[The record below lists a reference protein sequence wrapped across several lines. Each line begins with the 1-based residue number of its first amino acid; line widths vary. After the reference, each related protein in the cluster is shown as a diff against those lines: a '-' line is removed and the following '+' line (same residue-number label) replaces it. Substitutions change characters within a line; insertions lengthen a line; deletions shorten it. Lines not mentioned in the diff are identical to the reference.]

1 MTVNEEKPNIR
12 RTQSHEPRR
21 TNQPSFPLMQ
31 IAEKYRKELRDL
43 SKGGGLLPVH
53 LQKESE
59 EEVKKE
65 APEPETP
72 ELENISKD
80 EVDLVREANNKDDLE
95 TAVDRDLRNTETS
108 AGSVFCCLFVCLF
121 VCVVV
126 FFFFLARTSLEH
138 VKPHCL
144 SLES

>member
-121 VCVVV
+121 VCLCCR
-126 FFFFLARTSLEH
+126 FFFFSQEH
-138 VKPHCL
+138 LLNML
-144 SLES
+144 SHTV

>member
-1 MTVNEEKPNIR
+1 MTVNEEKTNIR

-59 EEVKKE
+59 EDVKKE
-65 APEPETP
+65 APELETP
-72 ELENISKD
+72 ELEDISKD

-95 TAVDRDLRNTETS
+95 TAVDRGLRITETS
-108 AGSVFCCLFVCLF
+108 AGRVFCLF

-126 FFFFLARTSLEH
+126 FYFFSLEH
-138 VKPHCL
+138 FLNML
-144 SLES
+144 SHTV

>member
-1 MTVNEEKPNIR
+1 
-12 RTQSHEPRR
+12 
-21 TNQPSFPLMQ
+21 MQ

-126 FFFFLARTSLEH
+126 FFFSRKNISWT
-138 VKPHCL
+138 C
-144 SLES
+144 

>member
-121 VCVVV
+121 VLS
-126 FFFFLARTSLEH
+126 FFFFSQEH
-138 VKPHCL
+138 LLNML
-144 SLES
+144 SHTV

>member
-12 RTQSHEPRR
+12 QTQSHEPRR

-43 SKGGGLLPVH
+43 NKGGGLLPVH
-53 LQKESE
+53 FQKESE
-59 EEVKKE
+59 EDVKKE
-65 APEPETP
+65 APELETP
-72 ELENISKD
+72 ELEDISKD

-95 TAVDRDLRNTETS
+95 TAVDRDLRITETS

-126 FFFFLARTSLEH
+126 FYFFSQEH
-138 VKPHCL
+138 LLNML
-144 SLES
+144 SHTV

>member
-12 RTQSHEPRR
+12 RTQSHELRR

-43 SKGGGLLPVH
+43 NKGGGLLPVH
-53 LQKESE
+53 FQKESV

-65 APEPETP
+65 APELETS
-72 ELENISKD
+72 ELEDISKD

-95 TAVDRDLRNTETS
+95 TAVDRDLRITETS
-108 AGSVFCCLFVCLF
+108 AGSVFCCLFVCLCCRF
-121 VCVVV
+121 L
-126 FFFFLARTSLEH
+126 FFLARTSLEH
-138 VKPHCL
+138 VEPHCL

>member
-65 APEPETP
+65 PETP

-121 VCVVV
+121 VCLCCR
-126 FFFFLARTSLEH
+126 FFFFSQEH
-138 VKPHCL
+138 LLNML
-144 SLES
+144 SHTV

>member
-1 MTVNEEKPNIR
+1 
-12 RTQSHEPRR
+12 
-21 TNQPSFPLMQ
+21 MQ

-95 TAVDRDLRNTETS
+95 TAVDRDLRITETS
-108 AGSVFCCLFVCLF
+108 AGSVFRCLFVCLF
-121 VCVVV
+121 VLS
-126 FFFFLARTSLEH
+126 FFIFSRKNISWT
-138 VKPHCL
+138 C
-144 SLES
+144 

>member
-126 FFFFLARTSLEH
+126 FFFLARTSLEH

>member
-1 MTVNEEKPNIR
+1 
-12 RTQSHEPRR
+12 
-21 TNQPSFPLMQ
+21 MQ

-53 LQKESE
+53 LRKESE

-80 EVDLVREANNKDDLE
+80 EMDLVKEANNKDDLE
-95 TAVDRDLRNTETS
+95 TAVDRDLRITETS
-108 AGSVFCCLFVCLF
+108 AGSVFCLFASLFVLLF
-121 VCVVV
+121 
-126 FFFFLARTSLEH
+126 FIFYRKNISWIW
-138 VKPHCL
+138 
-144 SLES
+144 

>member
-126 FFFFLARTSLEH
+126 FFFFSQEH
-138 VKPHCL
+138 LLNML
-144 SLES
+144 SHTV

>member
-1 MTVNEEKPNIR
+1 
-12 RTQSHEPRR
+12 
-21 TNQPSFPLMQ
+21 MQ

-43 SKGGGLLPVH
+43 NKGGGLLPVH

-95 TAVDRDLRNTETS
+95 TAVDRDLRITETS

-126 FFFFLARTSLEH
+126 FYFFSQEH
-138 VKPHCL
+138 LLNML
-144 SLES
+144 SHTV

>member
-121 VCVVV
+121 VCVV